1 MESDGALPSDSFG
14 SFLNLGGGSNLLWD
28 KEGRDELPEG
38 RGWRERDDP
47 AVSS

>member
-1 MESDGALPSDSFG
+1 MKLCSEAELKAEGWETT
-14 SFLNLGGGSNLLWD
+14 WD